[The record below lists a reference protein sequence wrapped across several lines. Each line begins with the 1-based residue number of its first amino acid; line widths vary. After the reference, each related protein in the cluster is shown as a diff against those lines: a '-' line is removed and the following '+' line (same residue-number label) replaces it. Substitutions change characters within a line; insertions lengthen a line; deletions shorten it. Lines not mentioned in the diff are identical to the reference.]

1 MKKMLLFLFLLLTL
15 SLFAR
20 PAIMLTGYWA
30 PTSEMMYRFSNDPEL
45 NPEGWIGED
54 WEGYGYDVY
63 AFFPAFDIPTRE
75 FEVDYQATWE
85 DFWATVDEI
94 HPEMIISYGAGNG
107 EWEIEHRSRNLSS
120 WYADYEAPYYPTPN
134 PPDGTVEVNFERFS
148 TLPKERIK
156 AAVNEQTEINA
167 WVDYNGN
174 PGGFLC
180 EYIAYL
186 GMWYH
191 DIHADPEDEFYCQSA
206 GFIHVNAGVNLAE
219 ATEAVEVTLRTTIEY
234 FQNLMDLEGMVTVNS
249 ELTEPCQ
256 IQLTDEFS
264 QTYDITTDID
274 GSFSY
279 EGFSAGVYDIVA
291 SSGRYFYYEGTAV
304 IDLENDFLEI
314 HLDEFL
320 PSELLTWCDGAEQL
334 INNEPVA
341 VSTIG
346 SYFSPEILNNYLG
359 SHLKSFGFT
368 APEDSE
374 NCSVYLKLYRGNPL
388 GEGELLELYS
398 SSMTDF
404 ATGDYVE
411 FEVTELEFID
421 AEYIQE
427 GLTVG
432 CVVVN
437 SNYNLGW
444 MDNGPAN
451 PNGNLIK
458 IGPNWVHADEQYGM
472 TGNWDLRLGFNEL
485 VDSAPDEVIP
495 NSIVKLSNYPNP
507 FNPNTEIRFTAKD
520 APDAKVDIYNIKGQ
534 KINSIVC
541 HPEPVEGDTKIYS
554 VTWNGT
560 DHNNTPVSSGIYF
573 AVVKKGNSIL
583 ASRKMMLLK

>member
-1 MKKMLLFLFLLLTL
+1 MKKMLFALLLL
-15 SLFAR
+15 SSISLFAR

-63 AFFPAFDIPTRE
+63 AFFPAFDVSSRS
-75 FEVDYQATWE
+75 FEVDYQATWD
-85 DFWATVDEI
+85 DFWATVEEI
-94 HPEMIISYGAGNG
+94 HPEMIISYGAGDG
-107 EWEIEHRSRNLSS
+107 EWEVEHRARNLTS
-120 WYADYEAPYYPTPN
+120 WYPDYEAPFYPTPN
-134 PPDGTVEVNFERFS
+134 PPDGTVEVNYERFS

-156 AAVNEQTEINA
+156 YAVNDQTDINA
-167 WVDYNGN
+167 WIDYNGN

-186 GMWYH
+186 GMWYQNT
-191 DIHADPEDEFYCQSA
+191 HADPEDEFYCKSA
-206 GFIHVNAGVNLAE
+206 GFIHVNANVNLAE

-234 FQNLMDLEGMVTVNS
+234 FQNLMDIEGMVTVNS

-256 IQLTDEFS
+256 IQLTDEFN
-264 QTYDITTDID
+264 QTYDITTELD

-279 EGFSAGVYDIVA
+279 AGISAGVYDIVA
-291 SSGRYFYYEGTAV
+291 TSGRYFYYEGTTV

-320 PSELLTWCDGAEQL
+320 PSELLTWCAGPEEL

-341 VSTIG
+341 VATIA
-346 SYFSPEILNNYLG
+346 SYFSPEVLNSYLG

-368 APEDSE
+368 APEASE
-374 NCSVYLKLYRGNPL
+374 NCSIFLKLYRGNPL
-388 GEGELLELYS
+388 GEDELLELHS
-398 SSMTDF
+398 TQMTDF
-404 ATGDYVE
+404 SVGDYVE
-411 FEVTELEFID
+411 FEILDLVEIEE
-421 AEYIQE
+421 EYIQE

-437 SNYNLGW
+437 SNFNLGW

-472 TGNWDLRLGFNEL
+472 MGNWDLRLGFNEL
-485 VDSAPDEVIP
+485 VGSEPEEVVVP

-520 APDAKVDIYNIKGQ
+520 AQDAKVEIYNIKGQ
-534 KINSIVC
+534 KIKSYLISPSSDSLIN
-541 HPEPVEGDTKIYS
+541 S

-560 DHNNTPVSSGIYF
+560 DTNNNPVSSGIYF
-573 AVVKKGNSIL
+573 AVVRNRDTIL